1 MSSLK
6 RFYISSSLNFEKKN
20 NGDLEIYR
28 NGEKIGEDEKISLAM
43 NDYISN
49 TYSEYLPEPLYSY
62 PSTTAEYLIRFLNK
76 HNGEDLNFEN
86 CSNF

>member
-1 MSSLK
+1 
-6 RFYISSSLNFEKKN
+6 
-20 NGDLEIYR
+20 
-28 NGEKIGEDEKISLAM
+28 M

-62 PSTTAEYLIRFLNK
+62 PSTTAEYLIRFLNN

>member
-1 MSSLK
+1 MN
-6 RFYISSSLNFEKKN
+6 IEKKN
-20 NGDLEIYR
+20 NGDIEIYR

-62 PSTTAEYLIRFLNK
+62 PSTTAEYLIRFLNN